1 MKVVTDDIER
11 APNSVVMCGTPGGT
25 WVGAFRR
32 EGSTMARVDALPA
45 PTTFLAFALV
55 ALGMVC
61 SPGPNMIYLVS
72 RSITQGQRAGM
83 VSLLGVAAGFFGYL
97 LLTCLGLAAVF
108 EAVPA
113 AYVALK
119 WAGAAYLL
127 WLAWQAVRPE
137 ARPLF
142 ELRELPPDSTRRLFA
157 MGLLTNLL
165 NPKIA
170 VLYVSLLPQ
179 FVDPGHGAVL
189 AQSLALGLTQ
199 IAVSL
204 AVNAC
209 IVLGAGTLAL
219 WLAQRPVCLR
229 LQRWFMATVLG
240 LLAVRFA
247 TERARP

>member
-1 MKVVTDDIER
+1 
-11 APNSVVMCGTPGGT
+11 
-25 WVGAFRR
+25 
-32 EGSTMARVDALPA
+32 MARVDALPA
-45 PTTFLAFALV
+45 PTTFLAFGLV

-72 RSITQGQRAGM
+72 RSIAQGRKAGL

-108 EAVPA
+108 TVVPA
-113 AYVALK
+113 AYVTLK

-127 WLAWQAVRPE
+127 WLAWQAIRPG
-137 ARPLF
+137 AAPLF
-142 ELRELPPDSTRRLFA
+142 EPRELPPDSPRRLFA

-179 FVDPGHGAVL
+179 FVDPERGAVL
-189 AQSLALGLTQ
+189 VQSLALGLTQ
-199 IAVSL
+199 ITVSL
-204 AVNAC
+204 AVNTC
-209 IVLGAGTLAL
+209 IVLGAGSLAL
-219 WLAQRPVCLR
+219 WLARRPVWLR

-240 LLAVRFA
+240 LLAVRLA